1 MNFTWKEFEE
11 KLDSIEK
18 DFDPD
23 TKTVKTW
30 YGLSFKMEM
39 KEDVKDSY
47 VNLIKR
53 RIIVKKGND
62 LKNTLQSAL
71 ANIYSVRL
79 LPVTLSVMTI
89 PIYLSLLGEIDFAT
103 GAIASL
109 GVAYLSKTLSE
120 GHASSKVRELYA
132 LDKI

>member
-1 MNFTWKEFEE
+1 MNFTSKEFEE

-18 DFDPD
+18 GFDPN

-30 YGLSFKMEM
+30 YGLKFKMEM
-39 KEDVKDSY
+39 KEDVEDSY

-53 RIIVKKGND
+53 RIIVKKEND
-62 LKNTLQSAL
+62 LKSTLQSAL
-71 ANIYSVRL
+71 ANIYSIRF

-89 PIYLSLLGEIDFAT
+89 PIYLSLLGKIDFAA

-109 GVAYLSKTLSE
+109 GAAYLSKTLSE
-120 GHASSKVRELYA
+120 EHASSKIRELYV
-132 LDKI
+132 LDKL